1 MDTELNKYIKLLEN
15 SPNDSKLNSWIGNYY
30 KNNKDFIKA
39 LKYYK
44 KAFEVDSQNEY
55 YCRIIGDI
63 YETLGEMNKAQNY
76 YKKAVYL
83 ENNQIEQGLKKYID
97 AIKENPSDAEG
108 YFLLGA
114 YYERYKR
121 YDKSLE
127 YYLKAFNL
135 NNKSELYCNKVG
147 RIYEKLGKEEKANEY
162 YDAAVELNPSAKEKK
177 ALLKKIDDN
186 ERISVKDFFEGNY
199 VQGSFAANACT
210 DEIDVREFFDI
221 FKEIEKKDNVKEVY
235 IEICDAGIEE
245 EWPYSDTAF
254 VVTTANEEEIRDWFK
269 EAFPSEIDEHV
280 SIEKLEDGYKLY
292 CLWWD

>member
-177 ALLKKIDDN
+177 ALLKKIDNN
-186 ERISVKDFFEGNY
+186 ERISVKDFLKGITY
-199 VQGSFAANACT
+199 KVPLQQMHVQMKLMLENSM
-210 DEIDVREFFDI
+210 I
-221 FKEIEKKDNVKEVY
+221 FLK
-235 IEICDAGIEE
+235 
-245 EWPYSDTAF
+245 
-254 VVTTANEEEIRDWFK
+254 R
-269 EAFPSEIDEHV
+269 
-280 SIEKLEDGYKLY
+280 
-292 CLWWD
+292 